1 MSKGRLLL
9 INPWIYDFAAFNLW
23 VEPIGLLSI
32 ASILREYGYELDFI
46 DCLDRYNPDL
56 LKLQGLSA
64 PKGNAYGT
72 GKYHREPVES
82 PEVVKHIP
90 RHFCRYGVTPE
101 IFESE
106 LDKCEK
112 PDVVLVT
119 SKMTYWYPGPHEV
132 IRRIKRRYPDVP
144 VVLGGTYA
152 SLCHKHAT
160 EKSGADFVVKGE
172 GEFPALKLVDRL
184 TGNSSD
190 YSQFPTHI
198 NDYPFPAH
206 DLIRKLDFAAVL
218 TARGCPMTCSYCA
231 VRLVSPGFRQRDPNQ
246 VVDELQWCHDEFG
259 TRNFAFYDDAL
270 LLNAKKHIHKILDG
284 VIERG
289 LDFHFHTPNSMH
301 AQVIDAQLAHKMYA
315 AGFKTI
321 RISLET
327 SDVMRQKLTGRK
339 VTNNGF
345 TRAVENL
352 KTAGFTAE
360 DIGVY
365 LLMGLPGQ
373 PLDEVAESIRFV
385 HERGV
390 QAKLAEFTP
399 IPGTVEWERA
409 GEVYGFDP
417 DSDPLLHNNC
427 VFSLEIGQNKLD
439 EWNAVKRLATEGNR
453 HILQSLNGESPEK
466 KLSPGITRGQ
476 KQKEKAN
483 D

>member
-32 ASILREYGYELDFI
+32 GSIFRQHGYQLDFI

-56 LKLQGLSA
+56 LKLQGLTA

-72 GKYHREPVES
+72 GKYHREPVER
-82 PEVVKHIP
+82 PEVVKDVP
-90 RHFCRYGVTPE
+90 RHFCRYGITPE

-106 LDKCEK
+106 LDKRPK

-132 IRRIKRRYPDVP
+132 IRRVKRRYPDVP

-152 SLCHKHAT
+152 TLCYKHAV
-160 EKSGADFVVKGE
+160 EKSGADYVVKGE
-172 GEFPALKLVDRL
+172 GELSAIRLVDQL
-184 TGNSSD
+184 TGNRSD
-190 YSQFPTHI
+190 YSQLPIHI

-231 VRLVSPGFRQRDPNQ
+231 VRSVSPGFRQRDPKQ
-246 VVDELQWCHDEFG
+246 VVDELQWCYDEFG
-259 TRNFAFYDDAL
+259 TQNFAFYDDAL
-270 LLNAKKHIHKILDG
+270 LLNARKHIHKVLDL
-284 VIERG
+284 VLERG
-289 LDFHFHTPNSMH
+289 LKFYFHTPNSMH
-301 AQVIDAQLAHKMYA
+301 AQVIDAELAHKMYA
-315 AGFKTI
+315 AGFKTV

-327 SDVMRQKLTGRK
+327 SDVVRQKLTGPK

-345 TRAVENL
+345 TRAVERL
-352 KTAGFTAE
+352 KAAGFTAK

-373 PLDEVAESIRFV
+373 PLEEVVESIKFV
-385 HERGV
+385 HAQGV
-390 QAKLAEFTP
+390 QVKPAEFTP

-409 GEVYGFDP
+409 GEIYGFDP

-427 VFSLEIGQNKLD
+427 VFPLTIGKHRLE
-439 EWNAVKRLATEGNR
+439 EWDAVKRLASDGNR
-453 HILQSLNGESPEK
+453 QILQTLNPQSKHGEIAPA
-466 KLSPGITRGQ
+466 P
-476 KQKEKAN
+476 N
-483 D
+483 

>member
-1 MSKGRLLL
+1 MSKGRVML

-23 VEPIGLLSI
+23 VEPIGLFSI
-32 ASILREYGYELDFI
+32 GSILRQHGYELDFI

-64 PKGNAYGT
+64 PTGSAYGT
-72 GKYHREPVES
+72 GKYYREPVEK

-90 RHFCRYGVTPE
+90 RRFCRYGITPG

-106 LDKCEK
+106 LDKRTK

-132 IRRIKRRYPDVP
+132 IRRVKQRYPDVP

-152 SLCHKHAT
+152 TLCHKHAL
-160 EKSGADFVVKGE
+160 EKSGADFVVRGE
-172 GEFPALKLVDRL
+172 GEFPALQLVDQL
-184 TGNSSD
+184 TGNRSD
-190 YSQFPTHI
+190 YAQFPTHI

-231 VRLVSPGFRQRDPNQ
+231 VPLVSPGFRQRAPHQ
-246 VVDELQWCHDEFG
+246 VVDELQWCYEAFG

-270 LLNAKKHIHKILDG
+270 LLNARKHIHKILDL
-284 VIERG
+284 VLDCG
-289 LDFHFHTPNSMH
+289 LKFYFHTPNAMH
-301 AQVIDAQLAHKMYA
+301 AQVIDAELAHKMYA
-315 AGFKTI
+315 AGFKTV

-327 SDVMRQKLTGRK
+327 SNVTRQKLTGSK

-345 TRAVENL
+345 TKAVERL
-352 KTAGFTAE
+352 KAAGFTAE

-373 PLDEVAESIRFV
+373 PLEEVVESSRFV
-385 HERGV
+385 HEQGV
-390 QAKLAEFTP
+390 QVKLAEFTP

-409 GEVYGFDP
+409 SEVYGFDP

-427 VFSLEIGQNKLD
+427 VFSLYMEHSATQ
-439 EWNAVKRLATEGNR
+439 EWDAVKRLATKGNHR
-453 HILQSLNGESPEK
+453 LLQSL
-466 KLSPGITRGQ
+466 
-476 KQKEKAN
+476 
-483 D
+483 